1 MSVKEWQWMRED
13 HPYSVESQTK
23 YKKMKPIGKYIL
35 IQQIKEEIKTE
46 SGLLLSADDVS
57 QIRYKKAEVIKPG
70 TDVEVI
76 DSGDIIYYD
85 SRAGH
90 TMVIGGG
97 QYTVIT
103 ERDVVVVE

>member
-1 MSVKEWQWMRED
+1 MRED
-13 HPYSVESQTK
+13 HPSSVESQIK
-23 YKKMKPIGKYIL
+23 KRNKMKPIGKYIL